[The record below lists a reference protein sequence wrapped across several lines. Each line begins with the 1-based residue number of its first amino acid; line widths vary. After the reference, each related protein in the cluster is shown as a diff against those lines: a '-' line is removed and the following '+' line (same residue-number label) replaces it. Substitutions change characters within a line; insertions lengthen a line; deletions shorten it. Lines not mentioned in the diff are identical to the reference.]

1 MMAHAAGVAH
11 ARGGDYD
18 LGRFVLV
25 YGLRFGLADGEI
37 KSREIQGIFARA
49 YDGGHLLV
57 DVARVALKEN
67 AGRLDGKR
75 TVDING
81 EVAVTLHEPL

>member
-11 ARGGDYD
+11 TGGGDDD
-18 LGRFVLV
+18 LWRFVLV
-25 YGLRFGLADGEI
+25 YGLRFGLADGKI
-37 KSREIQGIFARA
+37 KSREIQGIFSRA
-49 YDGGHLLV
+49 YDSGHLLV
-57 DVARVALKEN
+57 NIARIALKEN
-67 AGRLDGKR
+67 SGRLDGKR